1 MTPMEA
7 REVLVEHRRR
17 SRGKVREAI
26 DLAIDILLS
35 GPPRM
40 TTEERFDYIRKLIL
54 CRKGF
59 DPFASRSRENLIV
72 TWRLCVWKLM
82 MSEGYIQQH
91 IADISG
97 WDHSTV
103 SVGVSRLNGYLDTG
117 DDKAKGTW
125 KALQAIV
132 YPPKPDKT
140 T

>member
-26 DLAIDILLS
+26 DMAIDILPS

-54 CRKGF
+54 CSKGF

-91 IADISG
+91 IADICG

-103 SVGVSRLNGYLDTG
+103 SVGVSRLNGYLDMG

-125 KALQAIV
+125 KDLQAILNNQRYGQV
-132 YPPKPDKT
+132 
-140 T
+140 

>member
-1 MTPMEA
+1 MEA